1 MGKLDFIK
9 PCEFYYHLLI
19 KYSAKQLWKHLSKQ
33 GYGSRR
39 NLYGEMLLPHKKQ
52 RGLILCLGV
61 CEVEPLFP
69 AMAPFEDGSGEC
81 SMSLKLQLAAR
92 PQSLNDCSK
101 DIKMGGC
108 LLLPQ

>member
-52 RGLILCLGV
+52 RGLILCLGGV
-61 CEVEPLFP
+61 SLNHCSP
-69 AMAPFEDGSGEC
+69 ALTHFQDGS
-81 SMSLKLQLAAR
+81 R
-92 PQSLNDCSK
+92 DCSLILNQQLDK
-101 DIKMGGC
+101 IPQIFNDGLTVIKMGGC
-108 LLLPQ
+108 